1 MNPSPVQHL
10 AQLLAAVND
19 PHAIIQIL
27 DSLFD
32 AIAPLVIE
40 ALIVELTKLLEH
52 YVEGDET
59 Q

>member
-10 AQLLAAVND
+10 AQLLAQIAD
-19 PHAIIQIL
+19 PHAIIDIL

-32 AIAPLVIE
+32 ALAPIVME